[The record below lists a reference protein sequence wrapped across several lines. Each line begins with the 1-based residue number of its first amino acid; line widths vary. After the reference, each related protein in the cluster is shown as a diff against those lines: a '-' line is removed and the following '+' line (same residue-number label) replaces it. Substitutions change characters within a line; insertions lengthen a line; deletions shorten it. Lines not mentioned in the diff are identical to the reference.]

1 METITPLGGLDD
13 LKTRQRAMWGLGD
26 YAKVAD
32 TVIPRL
38 GRTLVEAL
46 AVAPGEDVLDVGA
59 GVGNA
64 ALPAARRGAN
74 VTASDLSDSLLA
86 QCAARAEAAGLQ
98 VRCVP
103 ADAERLVFGD
113 ASFDVVMSCLG
124 VMFAPHHRAA
134 ADELLRV
141 CRPGGRI
148 GVVSWTPEGF
158 IGRLFATMRPFVPA
172 PPAGVQPPPLW
183 GDPRHIH
190 ELFGS
195 RLWELTCEKRSV
207 HVDAFTDP
215 TGFRELFKHSYGPT
229 VAVYRELAD
238 DPARTAE
245 LDRALDELA
254 ASATRHGAMDW
265 EYLLVTGRRH

>member
-1 METITPLGGLDD
+1 MDTMTPLAGLDD
-13 LKTRQRAMWGLGD
+13 LKTRQREMWALGD

-46 AVAPGEDVLDVGA
+46 AVAPDEEVLDVGA

-64 ALPAARRGAN
+64 ALAAAKRGAK
-74 VTASDLSDSLLA
+74 VTASDLSDVLLA
-86 QCAARAEAAGLQ
+86 QCSERAEAAGVQ

-113 ASFDVVMSCLG
+113 ASFDVVMSCVG
-124 VMFAPHHRAA
+124 VMFAPHHRVA

-148 GVVSWTPEGF
+148 GVISWTPNGF
-158 IGRLFATMRPFVPA
+158 IGRLFETMRPFTAA
-172 PPAGVQPPPLW
+172 PPPGAQPPPLW

-190 ELFGS
+190 QLFGS
-195 RLWELTCEKRSV
+195 RVWELTCEKGSV
-207 HVDAFTDP
+207 HVDAFTEP
-215 TGFRELFKHSYGPT
+215 TGFRELFKSSYGPT
-229 VAVYRELAD
+229 VAVYRGLAD
-238 DPARTAE
+238 DPDRTAE

-254 ASATRHGAMDW
+254 LSATRHGAMDW